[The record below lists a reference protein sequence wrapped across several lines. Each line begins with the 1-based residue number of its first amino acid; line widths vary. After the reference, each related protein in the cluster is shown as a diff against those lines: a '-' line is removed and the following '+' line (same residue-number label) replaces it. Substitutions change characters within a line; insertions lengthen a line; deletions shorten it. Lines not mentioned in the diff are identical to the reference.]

1 MLYLQVASFLRS
13 DPRLDKAKIG
23 EFIGGPKHID
33 VLEAFVKSFDFS
45 DKPIEESLRCFLA
58 TFRLPGEAQIIQRI
72 LELFG
77 NHWFNSFKGE
87 RVVANADTAFVLA
100 YAVIILNVDLH
111 NPKNKNR
118 MSLKD
123 FVRNH
128 RGLNA
133 NTDFPQSFL
142 EGIYSSIKN
151 HEIVMPEEQK
161 GELKEDYEWQVC
173 KLLKYK

>member
-1 MLYLQVASFLRS
+1 MALFLRS

-23 EFIGGPKHID
+23 EFIGGPRNVD
-33 VLEAFVKSFDFS
+33 VLDAFVKSFDFS
-45 DKPIEESLRCFLA
+45 DKPIEEALRTFLA
-58 TFRLPGEAQIIQRI
+58 AFRLPGEAQIIQRI

-77 NHWFNSFKGE
+77 THWFNTYRGE

-118 MSLKD
+118 MTQKD

-133 NTDFPQSFL
+133 NADFPQTFL
-142 EGIYSSIKN
+142 EGIYNSIKSR
-151 HEIVMPEEQK
+151 EIVMPEEQK
-161 GELKEDYEWQVC
+161 GDLKEDYEWQV
-173 KLLKYK
+173 